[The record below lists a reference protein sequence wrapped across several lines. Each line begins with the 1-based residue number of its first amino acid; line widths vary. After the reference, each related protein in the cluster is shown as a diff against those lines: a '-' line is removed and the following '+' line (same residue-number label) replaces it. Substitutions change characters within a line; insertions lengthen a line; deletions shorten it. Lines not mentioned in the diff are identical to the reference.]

1 MMWPLVLDAW
11 ASAGL
16 PVPDYPRSLAPIRV
30 LHRGDRNPHPERREP
45 A

>member
-1 MMWPLVLDAW
+1 MMWPLALDAW
-11 ASAGL
+11 ASAGK

-30 LHRGDRNPHPERREP
+30 LHRADRDPHSGRREP